1 MFRLMFQMF
10 PLVKKCAE
18 RLAQNLKQCEEN
30 KDFEAKR
37 LEFITFFGLVYLKNI
52 NLMKKTNAM

>member
-37 LEFITFFGLVYLKNI
+37 LESYHIFWFSSSKNI
-52 NLMKKTNAM
+52 NLM